1 MLFVDVRSQVQL
13 VCDTG
18 VSDGRTD
25 GHCDGRMTG
34 SESFQSAVY
43 SRPTGCGV
51 VAQRRFSVVGR
62 PWTGVAT
69 VAGSNC
75 LAVRT
80 RSSASR
86 VTVVM

>member
-1 MLFVDVRSQVQL
+1 MLFVDVRSHVQL

-51 VAQRRFSVVGR
+51 VAQRRFSVVCELCERLTHDGR
-62 PWTGVAT
+62 SKT
-69 VAGSNC
+69 VA
-75 LAVRT
+75 
-80 RSSASR
+80 
-86 VTVVM
+86 